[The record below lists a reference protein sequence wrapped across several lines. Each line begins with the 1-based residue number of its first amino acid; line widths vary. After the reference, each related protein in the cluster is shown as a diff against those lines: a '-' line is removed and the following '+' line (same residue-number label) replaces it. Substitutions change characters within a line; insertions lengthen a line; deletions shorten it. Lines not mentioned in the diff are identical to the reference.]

1 MLDVFDFIVEKGGD
15 PKKIKDSQRRRYAPE
30 EAVDEVIAL
39 YEDHRTSESSSIH
52 ADCNSILTKFL
63 AQYSATQINTK
74 INEIQKQIGVKRK
87 AKENADDLMKQKVEL
102 EKEKKSL
109 IESAAEKEVTLKK
122 KIGTIGNIVHNSVP
136 VNNDEVF

>member
-1 MLDVFDFIVEKGGD
+1 MPSMKITERVSQVLRLSHWDF
-15 PKKIKDSQRRRYAPE
+15 
-30 EAVDEVIAL
+30 AL
-39 YEDHRTSESSSIH
+39 IWC
-52 ADCNSILTKFL
+52 A

-87 AKENADDLMKQKVEL
+87 AKEDADDLMKQKLVL

-122 KIGTIGNIVHNSVP
+122 KIGTIGNIVHDSVP
-136 VNNDEVF
+136 VNNDEVFQTRDGR

>member
-1 MLDVFDFIVEKGGD
+1 MRL
-15 PKKIKDSQRRRYAPE
+15 KKRWTKSLPSTKITERVSQVLRLSHRNF
-30 EAVDEVIAL
+30 AL
-39 YEDHRTSESSSIH
+39 IQC
-52 ADCNSILTKFL
+52 A

-87 AKENADDLMKQKVEL
+87 AKEDADDLMKQKVVL

-122 KIGTIGNIVHNSVP
+122 KIGTIGNIVHDSVP
-136 VNNDEVF
+136 VNNDEVFQTRDGR

>member
-1 MLDVFDFIVEKGGD
+1 MRLKKRWTKSLPSTKITERVSQVLRLSNWDFALI
-15 PKKIKDSQRRRYAPE
+15 RYA
-30 EAVDEVIAL
+30 
-39 YEDHRTSESSSIH
+39 
-52 ADCNSILTKFL
+52 

-87 AKENADDLMKQKVEL
+87 AKEDADDLMKQKVVL

-122 KIGTIGNIVHNSVP
+122 KIGTIGNIVHDSVP
-136 VNNDEVF
+136 VNNDEVFQTRDGR